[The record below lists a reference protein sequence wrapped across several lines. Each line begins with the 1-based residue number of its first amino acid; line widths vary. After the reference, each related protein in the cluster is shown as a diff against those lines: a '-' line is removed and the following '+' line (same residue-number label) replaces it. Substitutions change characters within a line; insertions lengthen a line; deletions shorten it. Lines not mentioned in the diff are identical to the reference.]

1 MKEPY
6 SKGVANPPR
15 LESCEGGRETALE
28 ALTDVY
34 VGWVLRFKPTFGA
47 TSTFK
52 AKPLYP
58 LPFPPFPGFVTVL
71 LRPGCRLAL
80 PAVRL
85 ELFVQFLR

>member
-6 SKGVANPPR
+6 SKGVANHPR

-52 AKPLYP
+52 AKPLTRYP
-58 LPFPPFPGFVTVL
+58 FRLFPVSSQFYCDQGVGF
-71 LRPGCRLAL
+71 RSQR
-80 PAVRL
+80 
-85 ELFVQFLR
+85 